1 MNNSKKIQRM
11 KIICWIGTAVDALWV
26 LALVWP
32 KLFIILTG
40 NNAMADDLSVR
51 LVAGI
56 AASMMAGWTVLLAWA
71 AQNPVERRAVMLFTA
86 VPVITGLF
94 SVSLIG
100 NIFGQGGGAIW
111 ILIKTTGLFF
121 AMLWGYFTASK
132 MAKENAD
139 EIRN

>member
-1 MNNSKKIQRM
+1 
-11 KIICWIGTAVDALWV
+11 
-26 LALVWP
+26 
-32 KLFIILTG
+32 
-40 NNAMADDLSVR
+40 
-51 LVAGI
+51 
-56 AASMMAGWTVLLAWA
+56 
-71 AQNPVERRAVMLFTA
+71 MLFTA